1 LHKEWVGNFEYL
13 SGYTVF
19 RNRSGEVLGYLNLPY
34 FLRQKDL
41 KEELSSS
48 LLALINI
55 YSLLIVAS
63 MLISLLI
70 ANQLTGPLS
79 LLQQKLG
86 KIRLGRKN
94 ETIEYRGN
102 DEVASL
108 VNEYNRM
115 VQELEASAQLLAVS
129 ERENAWKE
137 MARQVAHEVKNPLT
151 PMKLNVQYLLKAWE
165 DGRPDFPERIQRF
178 KEAMLEQ
185 IETLSA
191 IASEF
196 SSFAKM
202 PEISLQPLDLSQALK
217 SVLDF
222 YSNNEEEVKLIWN
235 PESLNNAIVLA
246 DGDQLLR
253 VFNNLFRNAIQAIP
267 EGRMGEVHVQLL
279 RLGPNAVVE
288 VRDNGM
294 GIPEQNRERIFTPNF
309 TTKGSGMGLGL
320 AMAKTIIESM
330 HGEIYFQT
338 ETGLGTSFFLRL
350 PLLESESD

>member
-1 LHKEWVGNFEYL
+1 
-13 SGYTVF
+13 
-19 RNRSGEVLGYLNLPY
+19 
-34 FLRQKDL
+34 
-41 KEELSSS
+41 
-48 LLALINI
+48 
-55 YSLLIVAS
+55 
-63 MLISLLI
+63 
-70 ANQLTGPLS
+70 LS

-196 SSFAKM
+196 SSFAKL
-202 PEISLQPLDLSQALK
+202 PEISLQPLNLSQALK

-350 PLLESESD
+350 PLLESEAD